1 MTGDGRLF
9 IDMEKFPI
17 YNVTKQLHKTLNMT
31 RRDSMKFSIMR
42 EKITPDIPVKQ
53 AGYAARDHKSI
64 GVHDDTYA
72 SVALMEANETVV
84 IIALDVCYGDKRFTY
99 GIKETINKKYGLTQD
114 KIIIS
119 YTHTHSAVGITGEEI
134 ATPDFED
141 TSKPGND
148 ESKENPGHGE
158 AIRYYH
164 IVKDKIMAMLEEE
177 FKNLIEGDVYIC
189 RGRSKFGVSRRYPSA
204 EGILWRPYYGEDS
217 MDDDLLL
224 LKFVDRNKKIH
235 GLIYNYAC
243 HPTTLGSDNY
253 YISADYPGVVRKLL
267 EEKNKGM
274 TAIFLQGC
282 GADIK
287 PYITA
292 GDAKFKNCTYEE
304 LEHAGTSL
312 ANDIQ
317 ACIEKSEW
325 RKIDAEFKTGFS
337 EVKLYT
343 EVWDEVKWMTV
354 LNDPDEPE
362 YRKRAVREKL
372 EHMKTAKA
380 KNYLPYYMSFLRL
393 DDKTCLVCL
402 ECEVVSDIGKEIKR
416 LFNEDVIVLGYSNSI
431 ACYIPT
437 KKVLQQGGYERD
449 SFMSARLAG
458 PFVPEIEDIIV
469 GRAALMVKS

>member
-1 MTGDGRLF
+1 
-9 IDMEKFPI
+9 
-17 YNVTKQLHKTLNMT
+17 
-31 RRDSMKFSIMR
+31 MKFSFMKER
-42 EKITPDIPVKQ
+42 ITPDIPVNQ

-72 SVALMEANETVV
+72 SIALIQANETV
-84 IIALDVCYGDKRFTY
+84 IIISLDVCFGDRKFSY
-99 GIKETINKKYGLTQD
+99 GIKKAVNEKYGLAQD

-119 YTHTHSAVGITGEEI
+119 YSHTHSAIGITGEEFPEG
-134 ATPDFED
+134 AAPELAGA
-141 TSKPGND
+141 SKPVED
-148 ESKENPGHGE
+148 KQSQDYAD
-158 AIRYYH
+158 AIRYYN
-164 IVKDKIMAMLEEE
+164 IVKSKIMKMLEEG
-177 FKNLIEGDVYIC
+177 FKNLTEGNIYFY
-189 RGRSKFGVSRRYPSA
+189 RGKSKFGVSRRYPSP

-224 LKFVDRNKKIH
+224 LKFADCNDKFC

-253 YISADYPGVVRKLL
+253 YISADYPGVVRKIL
-267 EEKNKGM
+267 EQKNEGIKAM
-274 TAIFLQGC
+274 FIQGC

-304 LEHAGTSL
+304 LEEAGTSL

-317 ACIEKSEW
+317 ACIEGTGW
-325 RKIDAEFKTGFS
+325 RKIETELKTGYS
-337 EVKLYT
+337 DVKLYT
-343 EVWDEVKWMTV
+343 EVWEEEEWMAV
-354 LNDPDEPE
+354 LNDPKEPE
-362 YRKRAVREKL
+362 YRKRAIRKKL
-372 EHMKTAKA
+372 EEMKAGRPR
-380 KNYLPYYMSFLRL
+380 NYLPYYMSYLRL
-393 DDKTCLVCL
+393 DKQTCIICL
-402 ECEVVSDIGKEIKR
+402 ECEVVTDIGKEIKR
-416 LFNEDVIVLGYSNSI
+416 LFGEDVIVLGYSNSI

-469 GRAALMVKS
+469 GRAALMVNSK